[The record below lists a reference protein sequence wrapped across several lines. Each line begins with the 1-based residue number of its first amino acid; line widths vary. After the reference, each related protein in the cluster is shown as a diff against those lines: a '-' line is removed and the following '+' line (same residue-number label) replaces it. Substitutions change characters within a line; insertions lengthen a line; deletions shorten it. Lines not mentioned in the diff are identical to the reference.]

1 MKFIDRRKEIA
12 KLRDIDK
19 RSEDVAQF
27 TVLTGRRRIGKTSLI
42 KKAYG
47 DRSFVYLFVSR
58 KAESE
63 LCEAFMESMKD
74 TIGVPMVGRVS
85 KFADLFKF
93 LMELSTSRKLTVVI
107 DEFQEFYRVNASIY
121 SDMQNIWDTYKDRA
135 KINLVVCGSVNSL
148 INRIFRD
155 KKEPLYGR
163 QTDMMRI
170 GAFTPSV
177 LKEIMTMYA
186 PQYSNEDLLALYLF
200 TGGVAKYVEMLV
212 DRGCMTK
219 EKMLDAILERDGF
232 FINEGKTMLIE
243 EFGRDYGV
251 YFSILSL
258 IAQGH
263 NTRGDIENI
272 LEVEVGGYI
281 KKLIDDYGLIAKK
294 QPLYEKSVNKNVHY
308 TLDDNFLR
316 FWFRFVF
323 RYSYIIEAGGL
334 DRLRQIVE
342 RDYEAYSG
350 RILESYFVD
359 MLKEKGIYTR
369 IGYWHSRNGENDIDI
384 IAHDEIDGKAEFYE
398 VKRQSKDVNIDV
410 LKKRAE
416 IFMQS
421 TREFKK
427 CDINFRGLSMED
439 M

>member
-1 MKFIDRRKEIA
+1 
-12 KLRDIDK
+12 
-19 RSEDVAQF
+19 
-27 TVLTGRRRIGKTSLI
+27 
-42 KKAYG
+42 
-47 DRSFVYLFVSR
+47 
-58 KAESE
+58 
-63 LCEAFMESMKD
+63 
-74 TIGVPMVGRVS
+74 
-85 KFADLFKF
+85 
-93 LMELSTSRKLTVVI
+93 VI

-212 DRGCMTK
+212 DRECLTK

>member
-212 DRGCMTK
+212 DRECLTK

-350 RILESYFVD
+350 RILENYFVD
-359 MLKEKGIYTR
+359 MLKERGIYTR

>member
-1 MKFIDRRKEIA
+1 MIFFDRIKEIA
-12 KLRDIDK
+12 KLREIDK

-27 TVLTGRRRIGKTSLI
+27 TVLTGRRRIGKTFLI
-42 KKAYG
+42 KKAYE
-47 DRSFVYLFVSR
+47 DRPFVYLFVSR

-63 LCEAFMESMKD
+63 LCEAFMESIKD
-74 TIGVPMVGRVS
+74 AIGVPMIGRVS

-93 LMELSTSRKLTVVI
+93 LMELSTNRKLTVVI

-121 SDMQNIWDTYKDRA
+121 SDMQNIWDSYKDKA
-135 KINLVVCGSVNSL
+135 KMNLVVCGSVNSL

-163 QTDMMRI
+163 QTDMMKV
-170 GAFTPSV
+170 GAFSPSV

-186 PQYSNEDLLALYLF
+186 PRYSNEDLLALYLF
-200 TGGVAKYVEMLV
+200 TGGVAKYVELLV
-212 DRGCMTK
+212 DRGCLSK
-219 EKMLDAILERDGF
+219 EKMLDAMLERDGF
-232 FINEGKTMLIE
+232 FINEGKSMLIE

-294 QPLYEKSVNKNVHY
+294 QPLYEKSINKNVHY
-308 TLDDNFLR
+308 TIDDNFLR
-316 FWFRFVF
+316 FWFRFIF
-323 RYSYIIEAGGL
+323 RYSYIIEAGGF

-350 RILESYFVD
+350 RILENYFVD

-398 VKRQSKDVNIDV
+398 VKRQSKDVSIDV
-410 LKKRAE
+410 LKERAE
-416 IFMQS
+416 VFMQS

-427 CDINFRGLSMED
+427 CKTIFRGLSMED

>member
-42 KKAYG
+42 KQAYG

-212 DRGCMTK
+212 DRECLTK

-359 MLKEKGIYTR
+359 MLKERGIYTR

>member
-212 DRGCMTK
+212 DRECLTK

-359 MLKEKGIYTR
+359 MLKERGIYTR

-384 IAHDEIDGKAEFYE
+384 IAQDEIDGKAEFYE